1 MHEKAEIE
9 DLREGL
15 VYRYANSVAK
25 RSSCTPKNKRV
36 RIGESLAEES
46 LALEGRVV
54 PAVEFCPSLRP
65 RGERISSRQSLS
77 ALL

>member
-1 MHEKAEIE
+1 MLKKAEIE

-25 RSSCTPKNKRV
+25 RKFLHFKKQKSENWR
-36 RIGESLAEES
+36 ELAEES

>member
-25 RSSCTPKNKRV
+25 RKFLHSKKQRV
-36 RIGESLAEES
+36 RIEGMAEES